1 MLKAPKFWYQKKD
14 TLYSASLYPFSLL
27 FRFGTIVRNFIST
40 KKSSP
45 IPIICIGNI
54 VVGGAGKTPV
64 SLKVGKLLIK
74 SGYKPHFI
82 SKGYSGLIK
91 ESTLVESWHSPSSV
105 GDESILLSEIAPT
118 WIGNDRVKSSYLAMQ
133 NGADCLIMDDG
144 FQNPSIEKNFSI
156 IVINSEQEFG
166 NKRVMPSGPL
176 RESIKR
182 GLDRTNLVIVI
193 GEITNDLRKIIPNQI
208 PIIDA
213 NFDIKDTN
221 QIFKG
226 KKITAFAGIAYPEKF
241 FNSLRDQGGKLVKE
255 ISYSDHHIYTENDI
269 LSLAES
275 ANKTKSILVTTRKD
289 FVRIPKTYR
298 SLINTLDGEIVFE
311 NEELLTE
318 IITNVIENNIINNT
332 KKIQ

>member
-1 MLKAPKFWYQKKD
+1 
-14 TLYSASLYPFSLL
+14 LYCFYLI
-27 FRFGTIVRNFIST
+27 FRFGIIVGNFISI
-40 KKSSP
+40 KKLCK
-45 IPIICIGNI
+45 ILIICIGNI

-193 GEITNDLRKIIPNQI
+193 GEIQMI
-208 PIIDA
+208 
-213 NFDIKDTN
+213 
-221 QIFKG
+221 
-226 KKITAFAGIAYPEKF
+226 
-241 FNSLRDQGGKLVKE
+241 
-255 ISYSDHHIYTENDI
+255 
-269 LSLAES
+269 
-275 ANKTKSILVTTRKD
+275 
-289 FVRIPKTYR
+289 
-298 SLINTLDGEIVFE
+298 
-311 NEELLTE
+311 
-318 IITNVIENNIINNT
+318 
-332 KKIQ
+332 